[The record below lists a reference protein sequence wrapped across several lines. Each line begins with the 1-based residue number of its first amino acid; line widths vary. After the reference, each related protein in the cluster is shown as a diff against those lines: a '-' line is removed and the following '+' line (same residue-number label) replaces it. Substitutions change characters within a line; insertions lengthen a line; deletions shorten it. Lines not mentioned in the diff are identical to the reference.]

1 MIENISVCEVKIN
14 FYKRQILPMLL
25 QCEHYF
31 QKKKKKKQIYI
42 VSANIK
48 NVKYTTSSISKQKK
62 NCNNKI
68 T

>member
-31 QKKKKKKQIYI
+31 QKKKKKNRSTLSQQTLK
-42 VSANIK
+42 
-48 NVKYTTSSISKQKK
+48 TSSIQHQVYLNKK
-62 NCNNKI
+62 KI
-68 T
+68 VIIK

>member
-31 QKKKKKKQIYI
+31 QKKKKKKKRSTLSQQTL
-42 VSANIK
+42 K
-48 NVKYTTSSISKQKK
+48 TSSIQHQVYLNKK
-62 NCNNKI
+62 KI
-68 T
+68 VIIK